1 MIELLYDVLN
11 IGIYSVLGIVLM
23 LLGNFLIDLIVPCHF
38 PTEIKRGNKAVG
50 WLSAGSFIGI
60 GIILRSAIISPAA
73 EVVEENLIT
82 GIASTA
88 IYFIIAIVF
97 FMIGYVVVGLFN
109 KKYNLNE
116 EIGKGNMAAGTM
128 VFGIFIGLALVI
140 SGVIY

>member
-1 MIELLYDVLN
+1 MIELLQEVLN

-38 PTEIKRGNKAVG
+38 PTEIQRGNKAVG

-60 GIILRSAIISPAA
+60 GIILRSAIMSPATQA
-73 EVVEENLIT
+73 AEENLIT
-82 GIASTA
+82 GITSTA
-88 IYFIIAIVF
+88 VYFVIGILF
-97 FMIGYVVVGLFN
+97 FMLGYVVVGLFN